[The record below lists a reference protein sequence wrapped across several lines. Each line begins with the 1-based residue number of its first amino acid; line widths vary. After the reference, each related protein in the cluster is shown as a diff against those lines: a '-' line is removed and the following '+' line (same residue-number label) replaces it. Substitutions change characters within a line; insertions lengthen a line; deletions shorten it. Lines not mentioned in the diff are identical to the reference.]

1 MRVLDTQAGAPGT
14 VRPGRRALCRAL
26 VAWLLILSTAAPGF
40 AELRIADF
48 SLGLNDHELAAHV
61 VLLGTIPQSLHEA
74 LASGI
79 PVQIRLEVEL
89 WQYHRFWVDRRIL
102 ARVIERQVAYDVLT
116 KAYTVLSVGG
126 EKREPYVTKD
136 LREAQRVASELR
148 GLKLIA
154 AATLNPHELYYV
166 RVRADVAARG
176 AGSVLGRLLPFMG
189 GGDEQTPWVSSA
201 LLTLART
208 Q

>member
-1 MRVLDTQAGAPGT
+1 MRVLDTQAGAPRI

-26 VAWLLILSTAAPGF
+26 AAWLLILSTAAPAF

-48 SLGLNDHELAAHV
+48 SLGLNDHEVAVHV
-61 VLLGTIPQSLHEA
+61 VLLGTLSPSLHEG

-79 PVQIRLEVEL
+79 PVQVRFEVEL

-102 ARVIERQVAYDVLT
+102 SRVIERQIAYDILT
-116 KAYTVLSVGG
+116 KAYTVLAAGA
-126 EKREPYVTKD
+126 EKQEAYLTKD

-154 AATLNPHELYYV
+154 AATLNPRELYYV
-166 RVRADVAARG
+166 RVRADVGVRG
-176 AGSVLGRLLPFMG
+176 AGSALGRLLPFL
-189 GGDEQTPWVSSA
+189 GGDEQTPWLSSA
-201 LLTLART
+201 LLTLARI